1 MTNPNADRNAWGEPD
16 ATPTTQFPPQD
27 QTEYLPPRPTG
38 STQAYSAVQPEQPPA
53 TLPYSEEY
61 TFPEEQEAREQDFDS
76 IPVPNN
82 SDTGRLIN
90 AYIAWAQAQN
100 FNPKDLNTVERF
112 LSFPSLYQHIPAD
125 NPRYILQKWVA
136 GDIVLVDEEKNKD
149 KVPLIIAGIIA
160 FIIILATALF
170 FILGGNKGDDKNET
184 DPFATPTTSAT
195 EKDPTPKKSATKS
208 PPKAPATV
216 TVPNLEGKTLY
227 VAKGALAK
235 QQIGVDTV
243 YTEDDDIYTG
253 DPRKAI
259 VVKTTPGAGEK
270 IGRSDAS
277 VSIVVKVLKT
287 PTKEKPAP
295 TVTKTEQVPAP
306 TTQTTPEQQKPTTTT
321 TTKQPAGGNQDSSE
335 GDSQVS
341 EN

>member
-1 MTNPNADRNAWGEPD
+1 MTHPNDRNTRGEQD
-16 ATPTTQFPPQD
+16 ATPTQQFPPQD
-27 QTEYLPPRPTG
+27 QTEYMSTSTTG
-38 STQAYSAVQPEQPPA
+38 STQAYSAVQPEQQPA

-61 TFPEEQEAREQDFDS
+61 SFPEEQEAREQDYDS
-76 IPVPNN
+76 IPVPRN
-82 SDTGRLIN
+82 SDTGRLITT
-90 AYIAWAQAQN
+90 YIDWAHAQG
-100 FNPKDLNTVERF
+100 FDAQDLNTVEHF
-112 LSFPSLYQHIPAD
+112 LSYPSLYQDIPAG

-136 GDIVLVDEEKNKD
+136 GDIVLVDDTKD
-149 KVPLIIAGIIA
+149 KKPYIIAGIVA
-160 FIIILATALF
+160 VLAILAIALF
-170 FILGGNKGDDKNET
+170 FILGGKKGDDKNET
-184 DPFATPTTSAT
+184 DPFSTPTTSAV
-195 EKDPTPKKSATKS
+195 EKPPAPRTPATQV

-216 TVPNLEGKTLY
+216 TVPNLEGKTLS
-227 VAKGALAK
+227 VAKESLAK

-295 TVTKTEQVPAP
+295 TVTKTKQVPAPAP
-306 TTQTTPEQQKPTTTT
+306 TTQTTPEQQKPTTT